1 MVASMQ
7 RVCSLMRQLSVPE
20 SHPEATDKWK
30 LSGNSAPTAE
40 QQFRERPGPC
50 LPKTAI
56 DVLVL

>member
-1 MVASMQ
+1 MQ

-40 QQFRERPGPC
+40 QQLRERPGPC